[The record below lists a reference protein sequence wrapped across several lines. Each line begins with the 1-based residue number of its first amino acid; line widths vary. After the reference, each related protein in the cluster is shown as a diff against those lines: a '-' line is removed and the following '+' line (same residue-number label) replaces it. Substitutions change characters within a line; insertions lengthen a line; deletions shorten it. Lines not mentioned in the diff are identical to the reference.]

1 MRCLGVFIILV
12 YWCHEANVTCP
23 IQIEKWDGTVLNI
36 NDTVSRLGGTCSGIL
51 GMHALS
57 GCDTVSYLNG
67 KGRVSA
73 LKVLNQNNI
82 TGLDSELGEMD
93 ASKAGL
99 MATATAFYL
108 ALYSQKKSNTINY
121 ARYDIFRKRK
131 NPPLLKSLPPT
142 ESNMAL
148 HVKRAHLQVLL
159 WKAADKPD
167 PPSVSITDY
176 GWEVMN
182 MIT

>member
-1 MRCLGVFIILV
+1 
-12 YWCHEANVTCP
+12 
-23 IQIEKWDGTVLNI
+23 
-36 NDTVSRLGGTCSGIL
+36 
-51 GMHALS
+51 MHALS
-57 GCDTVSYLNG
+57 GCDTVSHLNG
-67 KGRVSA
+67 KGKVSA

-82 TGLDSELGEMD
+82 TGLDSVLGEMD
-93 ASKAGL
+93 ASEADL
-99 MATATAFYL
+99 MATATAFYF
-108 ALYSQKKSNTINY
+108 ALYSQKKSNTINS

-131 NPPLLKSLPPT
+131 NPPPRKSLSPT

-148 HVKRAHLQVLL
+148 HVQRAHLQVLV

-167 PPSVSITDY
+167 PPSVNITDY